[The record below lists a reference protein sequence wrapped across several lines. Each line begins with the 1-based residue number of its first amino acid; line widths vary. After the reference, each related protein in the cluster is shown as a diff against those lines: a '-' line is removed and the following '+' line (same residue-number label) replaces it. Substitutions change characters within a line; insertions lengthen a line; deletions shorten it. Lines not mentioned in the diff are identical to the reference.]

1 MHDPRWIEGSRAP
14 DPVHRSYLDDD
25 RYMAMPGA
33 VIAARVILWIK
44 VALVT
49 FALLA
54 LWALSDDV
62 REKLT
67 PAENRAL
74 TLLLLWMLV
83 YACAIGYLAIR
94 MGGRRRW
101 VRIAVIVAES
111 LSVVSGVITLVTGS
125 GSFGNVVAI
134 GLAVTVIGCM
144 SGEAKYYF
152 TY

>member
-1 MHDPRWIEGSRAP
+1 
-14 DPVHRSYLDDD
+14 
-25 RYMAMPGA
+25 MAMPGA
-33 VIAARVILWIK
+33 VVAARVILWIK

-62 REKLT
+62 REELT

-74 TLLLLWMLV
+74 TLLLVWMLV
-83 YACAIGYLAIR
+83 YACAIAYLAVR

-101 VRIAVIVAES
+101 IRIAVIVAES
-111 LSVVSGVITLVTGS
+111 LSGVSGVITLVS
-125 GSFGNVVAI
+125 GNGNLGHVVAI
-134 GLAVTVIGCM
+134 GLAVTVIACM

-152 TY
+152 TH